1 MQDPVRFKA
10 ISERIPTGRWGK
22 PADFKGPVVFLA
34 SDASNYV
41 SGEILTVDGGWM
53 GR

>member
-1 MQDPVRFKA
+1 M
-10 ISERIPTGRWGK
+10 
-22 PADFKGPVVFLA
+22 KGAVVFLVSPA
-34 SDASNYV
+34 ANYV